1 MVQKVGISPLVYT
14 LFLVIFCLLA
24 LKLLRGRMN
33 ATKRENLER
42 IIFEHE
48 ISHLIHFTHISNLD
62 SILSHGIVPYST
74 IKTSDNI
81 HSVGTSDP
89 RLDGNKEA
97 TSCSLDEPNLSLMN
111 KRWRNLGE
119 QAILVISTK
128 VILEKIC
135 AFFPKN
141 ASRKEYQYK
150 SKSSLCTHWAFE
162 KMFSNVDGFLEE
174 DAEVQV
180 FGDIETEYFEQVCIY
195 SDVQRLKYS
204 KKYADVCFIGFM
216 DRWK

>member
-1 MVQKVGISPLVYT
+1 MLKINTCKRGLHESKTIQRLYQKLVESWG
-14 LFLVIFCLLA
+14 A
-24 LKLLRGRMN
+24 G
-33 ATKRENLER
+33 
-42 IIFEHE
+42 
-48 ISHLIHFTHISNLD
+48 
-62 SILSHGIVPYST
+62 
-74 IKTSDNI
+74 
-81 HSVGTSDP
+81 
-89 RLDGNKEA
+89 
-97 TSCSLDEPNLSLMN
+97 
-111 KRWRNLGE
+111 
-119 QAILVISTK
+119 Q
-128 VILEKIC
+128 
-135 AFFPKN
+135 
-141 ASRKEYQYK
+141 KEYQYK